1 MWYCKMYFPGMHEI
15 IESDAYGV
23 QGAPSQRKV
32 LPFLESLL
40 SFTELDVEIITPAL
54 RRVCEDLESQ
64 DRARVADAL
73 IELGVLANEH
83 SFFLPVYAKWFY
95 FQSAGF
101 EKVGTQVE
109 RAQHELRK
117 LPEALLLY
125 QKQVQRFF
133 DLILDVDKA
142 GCEPSQQIMQHYHF
156 DQPDRPGDA
165 ALFPFRLLTTRF
177 EPVGGDACA
186 PVLYAD
192 TVADMISF
200 SLQTCVER
208 NITVRRCKNCG
219 RYFAQTGRVS
229 AEYCDRAPLDGQTSC
244 RAIGAFQQWTLKQ
257 ADDPV
262 FKAYRREYKRRFAW
276 IKAGRINDGDFY
288 AWSEQARAQKKR
300 CDKGGITLEEFQ
312 RWLKES

>member
-1 MWYCKMYFPGMHEI
+1 M
-15 IESDAYGV
+15 
-23 QGAPSQRKV
+23 
-32 LPFLESLL
+32 
-40 SFTELDVEIITPAL
+40 
-54 RRVCEDLESQ
+54 
-64 DRARVADAL
+64 ADAL

-83 SFFLPVYAKWFY
+83 SFFLPVYTKWFY

-101 EKVGTQVE
+101 VKVGTQVE

-117 LPEALLLY
+117 LPEALPLY

-142 GCEPSQQIMQHYHF
+142 GREPSQQIMRHYHF

-219 RYFAQTGRVS
+219 RYFAQTGRIS

-276 IKAGRINDGDFY
+276 IKAGRISDGDFY

>member
-40 SFTELDVEIITPAL
+40 SFTELDVEKITPTL

-73 IELGVLANEH
+73 TELGVLANEH
-83 SFFLPVYAKWFY
+83 CFFLPVYTKWFY

-117 LPEALLLY
+117 LPEALPLY

-142 GCEPSQQIMQHYHF
+142 GREPSLQIMRHYHF

-186 PVLYAD
+186 LVLYAD

-276 IKAGRINDGDFY
+276 IKAGRISDSQFY
-288 AWSEQARAQKKR
+288 AWSEQAREQKKK
-300 CDKGGITLEEFQ
+300 CDRDIITLEEFQ
-312 RWLKES
+312 QWLKES

>member
-40 SFTELDVEIITPAL
+40 SFTELDVEKITPAL

-64 DRARVADAL
+64 DRARVANAL

-83 SFFLPVYAKWFY
+83 SFFLPVYTKWFY

-117 LPEALLLY
+117 LPEALPLY

-142 GCEPSQQIMQHYHF
+142 GREPSQQIMRHYHF

-276 IKAGRINDGDFY
+276 IKAGRISDGDFY

>member
-1 MWYCKMYFPGMHEI
+1 M
-15 IESDAYGV
+15 

-40 SFTELDVEIITPAL
+40 SFTELDVEKITPAL

-64 DRARVADAL
+64 DRARVTDAL

-83 SFFLPVYAKWFY
+83 SFFLPVYTKWFY

-101 EKVGTQVE
+101 VKVGTQVE

-117 LPEALLLY
+117 LPETLPLY

-142 GCEPSQQIMQHYHF
+142 GREPSQQIMRHYHF

-229 AEYCDRAPLDGQTSC
+229 AEYCDRAPLDGKTSC

-276 IKAGRINDGDFY
+276 IKAGRISDGDFY

>member
-1 MWYCKMYFPGMHEI
+1 MWYCKMYFPGMHEV

-40 SFTELDVEIITPAL
+40 LFTELDVEKITLVL
-54 RRVCEDLESQ
+54 RLVCEDLESQ
-64 DRARVADAL
+64 DRTRVADAL
-73 IELGVLANEH
+73 TELGKLANEH
-83 SFFLPVYAKWFY
+83 GFFLPVYTKWFY

-109 RAQHELRK
+109 RALHELRE
-117 LPEALLLY
+117 LPVNLPLY
-125 QKQVQRFF
+125 QKQIQRFF

-142 GCEPSQQIMQHYHF
+142 GREPSQQIMRHYHF

-165 ALFPFRLLTTRF
+165 ALFSFRLLTMRF

-276 IKAGRINDGDFY
+276 IKAGRISDGDFY

>member
-142 GCEPSQQIMQHYHF
+142 GREPSQQIMQHYHF